1 MTGWR
6 VGFVCGNADAVKAL
20 GTIKNNIDSG
30 TFKAIQQAA
39 AAAFTVDKKY
49 IEDLNNMY
57 QQRRD
62 AMEEGLR
69 ELGWD
74 IKPSKAT
81 FYLWLPVPKGMTS
94 EQFVTEM
101 LEKAHV
107 VVPPGNGYGTYGE
120 GYFRIAL
127 TKDVDTIKECIN
139 RMKKA
144 GISYK

>member
-69 ELGWD
+69 ELGTKRND
-74 IKPSKAT
+74 
-81 FYLWLPVPKGMTS
+81 
-94 EQFVTEM
+94 
-101 LEKAHV
+101 
-107 VVPPGNGYGTYGE
+107 
-120 GYFRIAL
+120 FR
-127 TKDVDTIKECIN
+127 TICYRN
-139 RMKKA
+139 A
-144 GISYK
+144 